1 MNWLR
6 LKLIITTL
14 ILATLS
20 SLVSAGK
27 GSCRA
32 ARKCC
37 DGKDSECIVQKED
50 INSVIEDYSDY
61 GEPCYCDHG
70 CLDVGDCCPDFKDY
84 CGVIDCQV
92 SEWSSWSKCNVACGT
107 GTSIRRRQIIRP
119 ESNGG
124 VQCPPLEEKRT
135 CKASQCSK
143 RRLDKISAL
152 RETAMLLPGK
162 YAPKT
167 RGNSVA
173 NKYDVRSNLRSYV
186 PPEEGQSY
194 CIVFRVDK
202 AMKACLRE
210 RDTNDLKY
218 GNTVC
223 VQCNDKAQRDHL
235 GGRCQGHGTDSKR
248 TRFKNIL
255 TPKCHGKWTRLE
267 ITDDCPCKNGPDFVF
282 V

>member
-1 MNWLR
+1 MNWLNT
-6 LKLIITTL
+6 KLIISAL
-14 ILATLS
+14 ILAKL
-20 SLVSAGK
+20 SLVSTEK

-37 DGKDSECIVQKED
+37 DGSDADCTVEAVD
-50 INSVIEDYSDY
+50 INSLIEDYSNEV
-61 GEPCYCDHG
+61 EPCYCDHG

-84 CGVIDCQV
+84 CGVIDCKV
-92 SEWSSWSKCNVACGT
+92 SEWSSWSKCNVACGI
-107 GTSIRRRQIIRP
+107 GTSVRTRQIIRP

-124 VQCPPLEEKRT
+124 LQCPPLEEKRT

-143 RRLDKISAL
+143 RRLDKISAF

-167 RGNSVA
+167 SENSIA
-173 NKYDVRSNLRSYV
+173 NKYYVRSNLRSYTRPV
-186 PPEEGQSY
+186 EKERY
-194 CIVFRVDK
+194 CVVFRVDK
-202 AMKACLRE
+202 AMKSCLRD
-210 RDTNDLKY
+210 RDTTDLKY

-267 ITDDCPCKNGPDFVF
+267 ITDDCPCKDGPDFVF

>member
-1 MNWLR
+1 MTR
-6 LKLIITTL
+6 RSYFEATIIKHTPTYNYNNEYHSRSD
-14 ILATLS
+14 ADCT
-20 SLVSAGK
+20 VEA
-27 GSCRA
+27 
-32 ARKCC
+32 
-37 DGKDSECIVQKED
+37 VD
-50 INSVIEDYSDY
+50 INSLIEDYSNEV
-61 GEPCYCDHG
+61 EPCYCDHG

-84 CGVIDCQV
+84 CGVIDCKV
-92 SEWSSWSKCNVACGT
+92 SEWSSWSKCNVACGI
-107 GTSIRRRQIIRP
+107 GTSIRTRQIIRP

-124 VQCPPLEEKRT
+124 LQCPPLEEKRT

-143 RRLDKISAL
+143 RRLDKISAF

-167 RGNSVA
+167 SENSIA
-173 NKYDVRSNLRSYV
+173 NKYDVRSNLRSYTRPV
-186 PPEEGQSY
+186 EKERY
-194 CIVFRVDK
+194 CVVFRVDK
-202 AMKACLRE
+202 AMKSCLRD
-210 RDTNDLKY
+210 RDTTDLKY

-255 TPKCHGKWTRLE
+255 TPKCHGKWTRVE
-267 ITDDCPCKNGPDFVF
+267 ITDDCPCKDGPDFVF